1 MPQANE
7 ALLRAIN
14 DALEADTRIDI
25 EALEIEQD
33 ANDGHITIEGVVD
46 DIRVKRLAANAVWSV
61 VKDRHP
67 IVDHLRVRSREP
79 GDQALRDEVVK
90 HLAGE
95 SMFRNHSL
103 MAEAGGDRT
112 RIQDAAAGA
121 PEIEVI
127 VDGGVVTL
135 RGTVQS
141 LSHRRFAE
149 VLSWWAPGCQRV
161 DNLLEVV
168 PAERDSDNEITD
180 AVRMVLE
187 KDPLVHATQMHVGTA
202 GGIVALEGLVASD
215 EERQLAA
222 RDAWYVPGVWAVVD
236 HIEVRPPG

>member
-1 MPQANE
+1 MPEANE

-33 ANDGHITIEGVVD
+33 ADDGHITLHGLVE
-46 DIRVKRLAANAVWSV
+46 DIRTKRLAANAVWSAV
-61 VKDRHP
+61 RDRHP
-67 IVDHLRVRSREP
+67 VVDHLRVRSREP
-79 GDQALRDEVVK
+79 GDEALRDAAVK
-90 HLAGE
+90 HLAAE
-95 SMFRNHSL
+95 SMFRNHS
-103 MAEAGGDRT
+103 MVAEAGNDRT
-112 RIQDAAAGA
+112 RIHDAGPGA
-121 PEIEVI
+121 PEIEMI
-127 VDGGVVTL
+127 VEGGVVTL

-141 LSHRRFAE
+141 LTHRRFAE

-168 PAERDSDNEITD
+168 PAERDGDNEITD

-202 GGIVALEGLVASD
+202 GGIVALEGLVASE
-215 EERQLAA
+215 EERELAE